1 MLNNLFLFLALSTAY
16 AEEPTFTI
24 VSEGQ
29 PAPFEGVLLSPSAA
43 AEILAS
49 QTEQEEKCDL
59 EIEYELDKAG
69 TECELQKELIE
80 IRVQTCEEARDIE
93 NTQKDLQIE
102 ELQKTIKKQSRQYKW
117 LWFAGGAIVGGAT
130 FYAIQQTAVQ

>member
-1 MLNNLFLFLALSTAY
+1 M
-16 AEEPTFTI
+16 
-24 VSEGQ
+24 
-29 PAPFEGVLLSPSAA
+29 LSPSAA

-102 ELQKTIKKQSRQYKW
+102 ELQKQLRSSLGSISGYGLLVGQLSEVQPSTPFSKRQFNEQRSRLYC
-117 LWFAGGAIVGGAT
+117 
-130 FYAIQQTAVQ
+130 